1 MTTVIA
7 IFIAALACA
16 LTATPLLRKFAH
28 RIGFLD
34 QPAARKIHYS
44 PVPLLGG
51 VAIYLAVL
59 ISILI
64 LEQNLLGELL
74 GILMGATIT
83 SFTGLMDDR
92 KGIHCSIKMSLQTLT
107 AIGLYAVGVR
117 IQLSWLPWWLDF
129 LLTLLWIVGITN
141 ALNLLDNMDGLSA
154 GLCAISSAFFTLFAI
169 SQGQY
174 LISALS
180 ASVLGACCGF
190 LFFNSHPATIFMGDS
205 GSLLLGFLLAC
216 IGIKLRFPNE
226 PSQVT
231 WMIPILVLWIPVF
244 DTTLVTISRLR
255 RGVNPF
261 TASGK
266 DHISHRLVQAGL
278 TQQKAVLFLYA
289 GGILCGLAALVI
301 LLTKPIGGYAI
312 GLAVLFLSLRILW
325 RCEFAVKE
333 NG

>member
-1 MTTVIA
+1 MTTVIT

-16 LTATPLLRKFAH
+16 LTATPLLRKFAQ

-34 QPAARKIHYS
+34 QPAERKIHYS
-44 PVPLLGG
+44 PIPLLGG

-92 KGIHCSIKMSLQTLT
+92 KGIHCSIKMSVQTLT

-117 IQLSWLPWWLDF
+117 IQLNWLPWWLDF

-154 GLCAISSAFFTLFAI
+154 GLCAISSAFFTLLAI

-261 TASGK
+261 TTSGK
-266 DHISHRLVQAGL
+266 DHVSHRLVQAGL
-278 TQQKAVLFLYA
+278 TQQKAVFFLYA
-289 GGILCGLAALVI
+289 GGILCGLAALAI
-301 LLTKPIGGYAI
+301 LLTKPMGGYAI

-333 NG
+333 SG